1 MRKLNGKNKLYI
13 AIFSVIILLIVG
25 ILIISLMLS
34 RKNLKTVYNVSSNSV
49 VFDSE
54 TNLIDTSSGGEVA
67 KRWNDEF
74 YYINKDDNSYQIGNN
89 PVIYEKSKG
98 EIQIF
103 GDNYQ
108 VYPDGS
114 IVKNSDVTIISDI
127 KKNSFYKLSDR
138 VYLIISPEIYNEDK
152 SIYTSVY
159 LIVYIDKK
167 GNASVLNDSINLK
180 TINPMTLTFDDY
192 TFDIA
197 NEKLLIKEAVIDLK
211 QVIGSTNEY
220 VAKVAG
226 TETNINVDLKDFVN
240 KYNNLVNSFQQYADN
255 NVLNVG
261 SNQQITNNNVII
273 NNNNSNNSNSGNK
286 VNNSLNIM
294 KKVSLRG
301 AISYPSYIDVTY
313 MVSDIEDKYQ
323 AVYLLVTGVIDDVQT
338 TEKIILDKYAS
349 TYRINGLSPK
359 HEYSIS
365 LGYVERVKGL
375 DGNYVA
381 QDAIEDVINVRTTKS
396 NVLLQIEKISK
407 GHVYFNVK
415 MSNHYALE
423 SGKISLYADGVYLS
437 SVNIDTIE
445 ALKVNGFSSK
455 IPLADGT
462 IMELRLENSIYSGKE
477 VDLNVKKKFIY

>member
-1 MRKLNGKNKLYI
+1 MRKLNGKNKFYI
-13 AIFSVIILLIVG
+13 AIFSVIILLIIG
-25 ILIISLMLS
+25 LLIVSLILS

-67 KRWNDEF
+67 KKWNDEY
-74 YYINKDDNSYQIGNN
+74 YYIDKEDISYRIGNN

-108 VYPDGS
+108 IYSDGS
-114 IVKNSDVTIISDI
+114 IVKNNDVTMISNT
-127 KKNSFYKLSDR
+127 KNNSFYKLSDR
-138 VYLIISPEIYNEDK
+138 VYLIVSPEIYNTDK

-180 TINPMTLTFDDY
+180 TINPMSLTFDDY

-197 NEKLLIKEAVIDLK
+197 NEKLMIKEATIDLK

-220 VAKVAG
+220 VPKVEG
-226 TETNINVDLKDFVN
+226 DNTVIDVDMKDFVN
-240 KYNNLVNSFQQYADN
+240 KYNNLVNSFQQYTEN
-255 NVLNVG
+255 TVLNVG
-261 SNQQITNNNVII
+261 SNQPITNNNII
-273 NNNNSNNSNSGNK
+273 VNNGSGNSNSGNK
-286 VNNSLNIM
+286 VQNNLNIM
-294 KKVSLRG
+294 KKASLRG
-301 AISYPSYIDVTY
+301 SISYPSYIDVTY
-313 MVSDIEDKYQ
+313 IVSDIEDKYQ

-338 TEKIILDKYAS
+338 TEKIILDKYAN

-365 LGYVERVKGL
+365 LGYVERVKGV
-375 DGNYVA
+375 DGNYTA
-381 QDAIEDVINVRTTKS
+381 QDVIEDVINVRTTKS
-396 NVLLQIEKISK
+396 DVALNIEKISK

-415 MSNHYALE
+415 MTKNYALE
-423 SGKISLYADGVYLS
+423 SGSIALYSDGVFISYI
-437 SVNIDTIE
+437 NIDVNE
-445 ALKVNGFSSK
+445 ALKVNGFSSR

-462 IMELRLENSIYSGKE
+462 IMELRLENAIYAGKG
-477 VDLNVKKKFIY
+477 VDLNVKKKFVY

>member
-1 MRKLNGKNKLYI
+1 MRKLNGKNKFYI
-13 AIFSVIILLIVG
+13 AIFSVIILLIIG
-25 ILIISLMLS
+25 LLIVSLILS

-67 KRWNDEF
+67 KKWNDEY
-74 YYINKDDNSYQIGNN
+74 YYIDKEDISYRIGNN

-108 VYPDGS
+108 IYSDGS
-114 IVKNSDVTIISDI
+114 IVKNNDVTMISNT
-127 KKNSFYKLSDR
+127 KNNSFYKLSDR
-138 VYLIISPEIYNEDK
+138 VYLIVSPEIYNTDK

-180 TINPMTLTFDDY
+180 TINPMILTFDDY

-197 NEKLLIKEAVIDLK
+197 NEKLMIKEATIDLK

-220 VAKVAG
+220 VPKVEG
-226 TETNINVDLKDFVN
+226 DNTVIDVDMKDFVN
-240 KYNNLVNSFQQYADN
+240 KYNNLVNSFQQYTEN
-255 NVLNVG
+255 TVLNVG
-261 SNQQITNNNVII
+261 SNQPITNNNII
-273 NNNNSNNSNSGNK
+273 VNNGSGNSNSGNK
-286 VNNSLNIM
+286 VQNNLNIM
-294 KKVSLRG
+294 KKASLRG
-301 AISYPSYIDVTY
+301 SISYPSYIDVTY
-313 MVSDIEDKYQ
+313 IVSDIEDKYQ

-338 TEKIILDKYAS
+338 TEKIILDKYAN

-365 LGYVERVKGL
+365 LGYVERVKGV
-375 DGNYVA
+375 DGNYTA
-381 QDAIEDVINVRTTKS
+381 QDVIEDVINVRTTKS
-396 NVLLQIEKISK
+396 DVALNIEKISK

-415 MSNHYALE
+415 MTKNYALE
-423 SGKISLYADGVYLS
+423 SGSIALYSDGVFISYI
-437 SVNIDTIE
+437 NIDVNE
-445 ALKVNGFSSK
+445 ALKVNGFSSR

-462 IMELRLENSIYSGKE
+462 IMELRLENAIYAGKG
-477 VDLNVKKKFIY
+477 VDLNVKKKFVY

>member
-1 MRKLNGKNKLYI
+1 MRKLNGKNKFYI
-13 AIFSVIILLIVG
+13 AIFSVIILLIIG
-25 ILIISLMLS
+25 LLIVSLILS

-67 KRWNDEF
+67 KKWNDEY
-74 YYINKDDNSYQIGNN
+74 YYIDKEDISYRIGNN

-108 VYPDGS
+108 IYSDGS
-114 IVKNSDVTIISDI
+114 IVKNNDVTMISNT
-127 KKNSFYKLSDR
+127 KNNSFYKLSDR
-138 VYLIISPEIYNEDK
+138 VYLIVSPEIYNTDK

-197 NEKLLIKEAVIDLK
+197 NEKLMIKEATIDLK

-220 VAKVAG
+220 VPKVEG
-226 TETNINVDLKDFVN
+226 DNTVIDVDMKDFVN
-240 KYNNLVNSFQQYADN
+240 KYNNLVNSFQQYTEN
-255 NVLNVG
+255 TVLNVG
-261 SNQQITNNNVII
+261 SNQPITNNNII
-273 NNNNSNNSNSGNK
+273 VNNGSGNSNSGNK
-286 VNNSLNIM
+286 VQNNLNIM
-294 KKVSLRG
+294 KKASLRG
-301 AISYPSYIDVTY
+301 SISYPSYIDVTY
-313 MVSDIEDKYQ
+313 IVSDIEDKYQ

-338 TEKIILDKYAS
+338 TEKIILDKYAN

-365 LGYVERVKGL
+365 LGYVERVKGV
-375 DGNYVA
+375 DGNYTA
-381 QDAIEDVINVRTTKS
+381 QDVIEDVINVRTTKS
-396 NVLLQIEKISK
+396 DVALNIEKISK

-415 MSNHYALE
+415 MTKNYALE
-423 SGKISLYADGVYLS
+423 SGSIALYSDGVFISYI
-437 SVNIDTIE
+437 NIDVNE
-445 ALKVNGFSSK
+445 ALKVNGFSSR

-462 IMELRLENSIYSGKE
+462 IMELRLENAIYAGKG
-477 VDLNVKKKFIY
+477 VDLNVKKKFVY

>member
-1 MRKLNGKNKLYI
+1 MRKLNGKNKFYI
-13 AIFSVIILLIVG
+13 AIFSVIILLIIG
-25 ILIISLMLS
+25 LLIVSLILS

-67 KRWNDEF
+67 KKWNDEY
-74 YYINKDDNSYQIGNN
+74 YYIDKEDISYRIGNN

-108 VYPDGS
+108 IYSDGS
-114 IVKNSDVTIISDI
+114 IVKNNDVTMISNT
-127 KKNSFYKLSDR
+127 KNNSFYKLSDR
-138 VYLIISPEIYNEDK
+138 VYLIVSPEIYNTDK

-197 NEKLLIKEAVIDLK
+197 NEKLMIKEATIDLK

-220 VAKVAG
+220 VPKVEG
-226 TETNINVDLKDFVN
+226 DNTVIDVDMKDFVN
-240 KYNNLVNSFQQYADN
+240 KYNNLVNSFQQYTEN
-255 NVLNVG
+255 TVLNVG
-261 SNQQITNNNVII
+261 SNQPITNNNII
-273 NNNNSNNSNSGNK
+273 VNNGSGNSNSGNK
-286 VNNSLNIM
+286 VQNNLNIT
-294 KKVSLRG
+294 KKASLRG
-301 AISYPSYIDVTY
+301 SISYPSYIDVTY
-313 MVSDIEDKYQ
+313 IVSDIEDKYQ

-338 TEKIILDKYAS
+338 TEKIILDKYAN

-365 LGYVERVKGL
+365 LGYVERVKGV
-375 DGNYVA
+375 DGNYTA
-381 QDAIEDVINVRTTKS
+381 QDVIEDVINVRTTKS
-396 NVLLQIEKISK
+396 DVALNIEKISK

-415 MSNHYALE
+415 MTKNYALE
-423 SGKISLYADGVYLS
+423 SGSIALYSDGVFISYI
-437 SVNIDTIE
+437 NIDVNE
-445 ALKVNGFSSK
+445 ALKVNGFSSR

-462 IMELRLENSIYSGKE
+462 IMELRLENAIYAGKG
-477 VDLNVKKKFIY
+477 VDLNVKKKFVY

>member
-1 MRKLNGKNKLYI
+1 MRKLNGKNKFYI
-13 AIFSVIILLIVG
+13 AIFSVIILLIIG
-25 ILIISLMLS
+25 LLIVSLILS

-67 KRWNDEF
+67 KKWNDEY
-74 YYINKDDNSYQIGNN
+74 YYIDKEDISYRIGNN

-108 VYPDGS
+108 IYSDGS
-114 IVKNSDVTIISDI
+114 IVKNNEVTIISNT
-127 KKNSFYKLSDR
+127 KNDSFYKLSDR
-138 VYLIISPEIYNEDK
+138 VYLIVSPEIYNTDK

-197 NEKLLIKEAVIDLK
+197 NEKLMIKEATIDLK

-220 VAKVAG
+220 VPKVEG
-226 TETNINVDLKDFVN
+226 DNTVIDVDMKDFVN
-240 KYNNLVNSFQQYADN
+240 KYNNLVNSFQQYTEN
-255 NVLNVG
+255 TVLNVG
-261 SNQQITNNNVII
+261 SNQPITNNNII
-273 NNNNSNNSNSGNK
+273 VNNGSGNSNSGNK
-286 VNNSLNIM
+286 VQNNLNIM
-294 KKVSLRG
+294 KKASLRG
-301 AISYPSYIDVTY
+301 SISYPSYIDVTY
-313 MVSDIEDKYQ
+313 IVSDIEDKYQ

-338 TEKIILDKYAS
+338 TEKIILDKYAN

-365 LGYVERVKGL
+365 LGYVERVKGV
-375 DGNYVA
+375 DGNYTA
-381 QDAIEDVINVRTTKS
+381 QDVIEDVINVRTTKS
-396 NVLLQIEKISK
+396 DVALNIEKISK

-415 MSNHYALE
+415 MTKNYALE
-423 SGKISLYADGVYLS
+423 SGSIALYSDGVFISYI
-437 SVNIDTIE
+437 NIDVNE
-445 ALKVNGFSSK
+445 ALKVNGFSSR

-462 IMELRLENSIYSGKE
+462 IMELRLENAIYAGKG
-477 VDLNVKKKFIY
+477 VDLNVKKKFVY

>member
-1 MRKLNGKNKLYI
+1 MRKLNGKNKFYI
-13 AIFSVIILLIVG
+13 AIFSVIILLIIG
-25 ILIISLMLS
+25 LLIVSLILS

-67 KRWNDEF
+67 KKWNDEY
-74 YYINKDDNSYQIGNN
+74 YYIDKEDISYRIGNN

-108 VYPDGS
+108 IYSDGS
-114 IVKNSDVTIISDI
+114 IVKNNDMTMISNT
-127 KKNSFYKLSDR
+127 KNNSFYKLSDR
-138 VYLIISPEIYNEDK
+138 VYLIVAPEIYNTDK

-197 NEKLLIKEAVIDLK
+197 NEKLMIKEATIDLK

-220 VAKVAG
+220 VPKVEG
-226 TETNINVDLKDFVN
+226 DNTVIDVDMKDFVN
-240 KYNNLVNSFQQYADN
+240 KYNNLVNSFQQYTEN
-255 NVLNVG
+255 TVLNVG
-261 SNQQITNNNVII
+261 SNQPITNNNII
-273 NNNNSNNSNSGNK
+273 VNNGSGNSNSGNK
-286 VNNSLNIM
+286 VQNNLNIM
-294 KKVSLRG
+294 KKASLRG
-301 AISYPSYIDVTY
+301 SISYPSYIDVTY
-313 MVSDIEDKYQ
+313 IVSDIEDKYQ

-338 TEKIILDKYAS
+338 TEKIILDKYAN

-365 LGYVERVKGL
+365 LGYVERVKGV
-375 DGNYVA
+375 DGNYIA
-381 QDAIEDVINVRTTKS
+381 QDVIEDVINVRTTKS
-396 NVLLQIEKISK
+396 DVALNIEKISK

-415 MSNHYALE
+415 MTKNYALE
-423 SGKISLYADGVYLS
+423 SGSIALYSDGVFISYI
-437 SVNIDTIE
+437 NIDVNE
-445 ALKVNGFSSK
+445 ALKVNGFSSR

-462 IMELRLENSIYSGKE
+462 IMELRLENAIYAGKG
-477 VDLNVKKKFIY
+477 VDLNVKKKFVY

>member
-1 MRKLNGKNKLYI
+1 MRKLNGKNKFYI
-13 AIFSVIILLIVG
+13 AIFSVIILLIIG
-25 ILIISLMLS
+25 LLIVSLILS

-67 KRWNDEF
+67 KKWNDEY
-74 YYINKDDNSYQIGNN
+74 YYIDKEDISYRIGNN

-108 VYPDGS
+108 VYSDGS
-114 IVKNSDVTIISDI
+114 IVKNNEVTIISNT
-127 KKNSFYKLSDR
+127 KNDSFYKLSDR
-138 VYLIISPEIYNEDK
+138 VYLIVSPEIYNTDK

-197 NEKLLIKEAVIDLK
+197 NEKLMIKEATIDLK

-220 VAKVAG
+220 VPKVEG
-226 TETNINVDLKDFVN
+226 DNTVIDVDMKDFVN
-240 KYNNLVNSFQQYADN
+240 KYNNLVNSFQQYTEN
-255 NVLNVG
+255 TVLNVG
-261 SNQQITNNNVII
+261 SNQPITNNNII
-273 NNNNSNNSNSGNK
+273 VNNGSGNSNSGNK
-286 VNNSLNIM
+286 VQNNLNIM
-294 KKVSLRG
+294 KKASLRG
-301 AISYPSYIDVTY
+301 SISYPSYIDVTY
-313 MVSDIEDKYQ
+313 IVSDIEDKYQ

-338 TEKIILDKYAS
+338 TEKIILDKYAN

-365 LGYVERVKGL
+365 LGYVERVKGV
-375 DGNYVA
+375 DGNYTA
-381 QDAIEDVINVRTTKS
+381 QDVIEDVINVRTTKS
-396 NVLLQIEKISK
+396 DVALNIEKISK

-415 MSNHYALE
+415 MTKNYALE
-423 SGKISLYADGVYLS
+423 SGSIALYSDGVFISYI
-437 SVNIDTIE
+437 NIDVNE
-445 ALKVNGFSSK
+445 ALKVNGFSSR

-462 IMELRLENSIYSGKE
+462 IMELRLENAIYAGKG
-477 VDLNVKKKFIY
+477 VDLNVKKKFVY

>member
-25 ILIISLMLS
+25 LLIVSLILS

-67 KRWNDEF
+67 KKWNNEY
-74 YYINKDDNSYQIGNN
+74 YYIDKEDISYRIGDN

-98 EIQIF
+98 ELQIF

-108 VYPDGS
+108 VYSDGS
-114 IVKNSDVTIISDI
+114 IVKNNDVTIISNTKTDA
-127 KKNSFYKLSDR
+127 FYKLSDR
-138 VYLIISPEIYNEDK
+138 VYLIVSPEIYNTDK

-180 TINPMTLTFDDY
+180 TINPMTLQFDDY

-197 NEKLLIKEAVIDLK
+197 NEKLMIKEATIDLK

-220 VAKVAG
+220 VPKVEG
-226 TETNINVDLKDFVN
+226 DNTVVNVDMKDFVN
-240 KYNNLVNSFQQYADN
+240 KYNNLVNSFQQYTEN
-255 NVLNVG
+255 TILSIG
-261 SNQQITNNNVII
+261 SNQQITNNNNFIV
-273 NNNNSNNSNSGNK
+273 NNGSSNSNSGNK
-286 VNNSLNIM
+286 VQNKLNIM
-294 KKVSLRG
+294 KKASLRG
-301 AISYPSYIDVTY
+301 SISYPSYIDVTY
-313 MVSDIEDKYQ
+313 IVSDIEDKYQ
-323 AVYLLVTGVIDDVQT
+323 AVYLLVTGVINDVQT

-365 LGYVERVKGL
+365 LGYVERVKGV
-375 DGNYVA
+375 DGNYIA
-381 QDAIEDVINVRTTKS
+381 QDVIEDVINVRTTKS
-396 NVLLQIEKISK
+396 DVLLQIEKIAK

-415 MSNHYALE
+415 MTNKYALE
-423 SGKISLYADGVYLS
+423 SGTIALYSDGIYLS
-437 SVNIDTIE
+437 SVNIDTNE

-462 IMELRLENSIYSGKE
+462 IMELRLEGAVYAGKN
-477 VDLNVKKKFIY
+477 VDLNVKKKFVY

>member
-1 MRKLNGKNKLYI
+1 MRKLNGKNKFYI
-13 AIFSVIILLIVG
+13 AIFSVIILLIIG
-25 ILIISLMLS
+25 LLIVSLILS

-67 KRWNDEF
+67 KKWNDEY
-74 YYINKDDNSYQIGNN
+74 YYIDKEDISYRIGNN

-108 VYPDGS
+108 IYSDGS
-114 IVKNSDVTIISDI
+114 IVKNNDVTMISNT
-127 KKNSFYKLSDR
+127 KNNSFYKLSDR
-138 VYLIISPEIYNEDK
+138 VYLIVAPEIYNTDK

-197 NEKLLIKEAVIDLK
+197 NEKLMIKEATIDLK

-220 VAKVAG
+220 VPKVEG
-226 TETNINVDLKDFVN
+226 DNTVIDVDMKDFVN
-240 KYNNLVNSFQQYADN
+240 KYNNLVNSFQQYTEN
-255 NVLNVG
+255 TVLNVG
-261 SNQQITNNNVII
+261 SNQPITNNNFIV
-273 NNNNSNNSNSGNK
+273 NNGSGNSNSGNK
-286 VNNSLNIM
+286 VQNNLNIM
-294 KKVSLRG
+294 KKASLRG
-301 AISYPSYIDVTY
+301 SISYPSYIDVTY
-313 MVSDIEDKYQ
+313 IVSDIEDKYQ

-338 TEKIILDKYAS
+338 TEKIILDKYAN

-365 LGYVERVKGL
+365 LGYVERVKGV
-375 DGNYVA
+375 DGNYIA
-381 QDAIEDVINVRTTKS
+381 QDVIEDVINVRTTKS
-396 NVLLQIEKISK
+396 DVALNIEKISK

-415 MSNHYALE
+415 MTKNYALE
-423 SGKISLYADGVYLS
+423 SGSIALYSDGVFISYI
-437 SVNIDTIE
+437 NIDVNE
-445 ALKVNGFSSK
+445 ALKVNGFSSR

-462 IMELRLENSIYSGKE
+462 IMELRLENAIYAGKG
-477 VDLNVKKKFIY
+477 VDLNVKKKFVY

>member
-1 MRKLNGKNKLYI
+1 MRKLNGKNKFYI
-13 AIFSVIILLIVG
+13 AIFSVIILLIIG
-25 ILIISLMLS
+25 LLIVSLILS

-67 KRWNDEF
+67 KKWNDEY
-74 YYINKDDNSYQIGNN
+74 YYIDKEDISYRIGNN

-108 VYPDGS
+108 IYSDGS
-114 IVKNSDVTIISDI
+114 IVKNNDVTMVSNT
-127 KKNSFYKLSDR
+127 KNNSFYKLSDR
-138 VYLIISPEIYNEDK
+138 VYLIVSPEIYNTDK

-180 TINPMTLTFDDY
+180 TINPMILTFDDY

-197 NEKLLIKEAVIDLK
+197 NEKLMIKEATIDLK

-220 VAKVAG
+220 VPKVEG
-226 TETNINVDLKDFVN
+226 DNTVIDVDMKDFVN
-240 KYNNLVNSFQQYADN
+240 KYNNLVNSFQQYTEN
-255 NVLNVG
+255 TVLNVG
-261 SNQQITNNNVII
+261 SNQSITNNNII
-273 NNNNSNNSNSGNK
+273 VNNGSGNSNSGNK
-286 VNNSLNIM
+286 VQNNLNIM
-294 KKVSLRG
+294 KKASLRG
-301 AISYPSYIDVTY
+301 SISYPSYIDVTY
-313 MVSDIEDKYQ
+313 IVSDIEDKYQ

-338 TEKIILDKYAS
+338 TEKIILDKYAN

-365 LGYVERVKGL
+365 LGYVERVKGV
-375 DGNYVA
+375 DGNYTA
-381 QDAIEDVINVRTTKS
+381 QDVIEDVINVRTTKS
-396 NVLLQIEKISK
+396 DVALNIEKISK

-415 MSNHYALE
+415 MTKNYALE
-423 SGKISLYADGVYLS
+423 SGSIALYSDGVFISYI
-437 SVNIDTIE
+437 NIDVNE
-445 ALKVNGFSSK
+445 ALKVNGFSSR

-462 IMELRLENSIYSGKE
+462 IMELRLENAIYAGKG
-477 VDLNVKKKFIY
+477 VDLNVKKKFVY

>member
-1 MRKLNGKNKLYI
+1 MRKLNGKNKIYI
-13 AIFSVIILLIVG
+13 AIFSLIIFLIIGLLIG
-25 ILIISLMLS
+25 SLILS

-67 KRWNDEF
+67 KKWNDEF
-74 YYINKDDNSYQIGNN
+74 YYIDKDDISYRIGDN

-108 VYPDGS
+108 VYSDGS
-114 IVKNSDVTIISDI
+114 IVKNKDVTLISNT
-127 KKNSFYKLSDR
+127 KNNSFYKLSDR
-138 VYLIISPEIYNEDK
+138 VYLIVSPEIYNTDK

-197 NEKLLIKEAVIDLK
+197 NEKLMIKDVTIDLK

-220 VAKVAG
+220 VPKVKG
-226 TETNINVDLKDFVN
+226 DNTVVNVDMKDFVT
-240 KYNNLVNSFQQYADN
+240 KYNNLVNSFQQYTDN
-255 NVLNVG
+255 TIL
-261 SNQQITNNNVII
+261 SISSQQQII
-273 NNNNSNNSNSGNK
+273 NNNFLINNGSNGANSGNK
-286 VNNSLNIM
+286 VQNNVNIN
-294 KKVSLRG
+294 KKASLRG
-301 AISYPSYIDVTY
+301 SISYPSYIDVTY
-313 MVSDIEDKYQ
+313 IVSDIEDKYQ
-323 AVYLLVTGVIDDVQT
+323 AVYLLVTGVIDDAPA
-338 TEKIILDKYAS
+338 TEKIILDKYAT

-365 LGYVERVKGL
+365 LGYIERVKGL
-375 DGNYVA
+375 DGNYIA
-381 QDAIEDVINVRTTKS
+381 QDIIEDVINVRTTKS
-396 NVLLQIEKISK
+396 DISLRIEKISK

-415 MSNHYALE
+415 MTTNYALE
-423 SGKISLYADGVYLS
+423 SGKISLYSDGIFISNVD
-437 SVNIDTIE
+437 IDINE
-445 ALKVNGFSSK
+445 ALKVNGYSSK
-455 IPLADGT
+455 MPLSDGS
-462 IMELRLENSIYSGKE
+462 ILEIRLENAVYAGKN
-477 VDLNVKKKFIY
+477 VDLNVKKKFVY

>member
-1 MRKLNGKNKLYI
+1 MRKLNGKNKFYI
-13 AIFSVIILLIVG
+13 AIFSVIILLIIG
-25 ILIISLMLS
+25 LLIVSLILS

-67 KRWNDEF
+67 KKWNNEY
-74 YYINKDDNSYQIGNN
+74 YYIDKEDISYRIGNN

-108 VYPDGS
+108 IYSDGS
-114 IVKNSDVTIISDI
+114 IVKNNDVTMISNT
-127 KKNSFYKLSDR
+127 KNNSFYKLSDR
-138 VYLIISPEIYNEDK
+138 VYLIVSPEIYNTDK

-197 NEKLLIKEAVIDLK
+197 NEKLMIKEATIDLK

-220 VAKVAG
+220 VPKVEG
-226 TETNINVDLKDFVN
+226 DNTVIDVDMKDFVN
-240 KYNNLVNSFQQYADN
+240 KYNNLVNSFQQYTEN
-255 NVLNVG
+255 TVLNVG
-261 SNQQITNNNVII
+261 SNQPITNNNII
-273 NNNNSNNSNSGNK
+273 VNNGSGNSNSGNK
-286 VNNSLNIM
+286 VQNNLNIM
-294 KKVSLRG
+294 KKASLRG
-301 AISYPSYIDVTY
+301 SISYPSYIDVTY
-313 MVSDIEDKYQ
+313 IVSDIEDKYQ

-338 TEKIILDKYAS
+338 TEKIILDKYAN

-365 LGYVERVKGL
+365 LGYVERVKGV
-375 DGNYVA
+375 DGNYTA
-381 QDAIEDVINVRTTKS
+381 QDVIEDVINVRTTKS
-396 NVLLQIEKISK
+396 DVALTIEKISK

-415 MSNHYALE
+415 MTKNYALE
-423 SGKISLYADGVYLS
+423 SGSIALYSDGVFISYI
-437 SVNIDTIE
+437 NIDVNE
-445 ALKVNGFSSK
+445 ALKVNGFSSR

-462 IMELRLENSIYSGKE
+462 IMELRLENAIYAGKG
-477 VDLNVKKKFIY
+477 VDLNVKKKFVY

>member
-1 MRKLNGKNKLYI
+1 MRKLNGKNKFYI
-13 AIFSVIILLIVG
+13 AIFSVIILLIIG
-25 ILIISLMLS
+25 LLIVSLILS

-67 KRWNDEF
+67 KKWNDEY
-74 YYINKDDNSYQIGNN
+74 YYIDKEDISYRIGNN

-108 VYPDGS
+108 IYSDGS
-114 IVKNSDVTIISDI
+114 IVKNNEVTIISNT
-127 KKNSFYKLSDR
+127 KNDSFYKLSDR
-138 VYLIISPEIYNEDK
+138 VYLIVSPEIYNTDK

-197 NEKLLIKEAVIDLK
+197 NEKLMIKEATIDLK

-220 VAKVAG
+220 VPKVEG
-226 TETNINVDLKDFVN
+226 DNTVIDVDMKDFVN
-240 KYNNLVNSFQQYADN
+240 KYNNLVNSFQQYTEN
-255 NVLNVG
+255 TVLNVG
-261 SNQQITNNNVII
+261 SNQSITNNNII
-273 NNNNSNNSNSGNK
+273 VNNGSGNSNSGNK
-286 VNNSLNIM
+286 VQNNLNIM
-294 KKVSLRG
+294 KKASLRG
-301 AISYPSYIDVTY
+301 SISYPSYIDVTY
-313 MVSDIEDKYQ
+313 IVSDIEDKYQ

-338 TEKIILDKYAS
+338 TEKIILDKYAN

-365 LGYVERVKGL
+365 LGYVERVKGV
-375 DGNYVA
+375 DGNYTA
-381 QDAIEDVINVRTTKS
+381 QDVIEDVINVRTTKS
-396 NVLLQIEKISK
+396 DVALNIEKISK

-415 MSNHYALE
+415 MTKNYALE
-423 SGKISLYADGVYLS
+423 SGSIALYSDGVFISYI
-437 SVNIDTIE
+437 NIDVNE
-445 ALKVNGFSSK
+445 ALKVNGFSSR

-462 IMELRLENSIYSGKE
+462 IMELRLENAIYAGKG
-477 VDLNVKKKFIY
+477 VDLNVKKKFVY